1 MFLLAKGDVPLQTD
15 FKPAMKLLSRK
26 PTPQIAK
33 KTDAT
38 AGVAGL
44 RIEDEDD
51 SEEEARKKN
60 AASLAERQAKAQKER
75 EEKQRKYNEV
85 RERLFGSPQPEEA
98 STRESQSPARN
109 SRGKGRGGRDR
120 NDSQPTSSADQ
131 SPARSSGRGGRA
143 LYDPTYSAKPN
154 SVFLQRKDAP
164 DAGTQ
169 ATPKTTLQQPIRAPR
184 GPDGSGRGGFGF
196 VPRGDRTGPV
206 T

>member
-1 MFLLAKGDVPLQTD
+1 MFLLAKGDAPLSSE

-33 KTDAT
+33 KNDTT
-38 AGVAGL
+38 AGIAGL
-44 RIEDEDD
+44 HLEDEDD

-85 RERLFGSPQPEEA
+85 RERLFGSSTQEEA
-98 STRESQSPARN
+98 PSRESQSPARN

-120 NDSQPTSSADQ
+120 NNSQPTSSADQ
-131 SPARSSGRGGRA
+131 SPARGAGRGGRA
-143 LYDPTYSAKPN
+143 LYDPTYSAKSN
-154 SVFLQRKDAP
+154 SMFLQRKDASES
-164 DAGTQ
+164 GTQ
-169 ATPKTTLQQPIRAPR
+169 VAPKTTLQQPIRTPR

-196 VPRGDRTGPV
+196 APRGDRTGSA